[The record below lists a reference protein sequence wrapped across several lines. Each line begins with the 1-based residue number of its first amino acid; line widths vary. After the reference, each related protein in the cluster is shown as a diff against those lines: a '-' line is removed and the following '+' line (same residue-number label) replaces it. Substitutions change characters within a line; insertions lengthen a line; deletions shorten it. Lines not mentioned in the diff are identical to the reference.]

1 MEAKISVFVI
11 CVEVIMY
18 LLLHNLHDGT
28 LISNM
33 PLPSVFAEFASKS
46 NHTAG
51 KKNFNKEIFKKTGCC
66 QSLLLSRLVVLI
78 RLEIKF

>member
-1 MEAKISVFVI
+1 MKAKISVFVI

-51 KKNFNKEIFKKTGCC
+51 KKNFTEIFKKTGCY